1 MEFEDIGRVWREE
14 GTGALRRTRTEDLS
28 VVLERV
34 GRCGIARRRRFAR
47 LTWVVAVPLVL
58 VFAYMAWNA
67 PHLVAAA
74 GAALMGACAAWV
86 AVRYRAIGRT
96 TDATLPVRL
105 ALQSELAHLNA
116 LGRLRRNA
124 PWFRTLYRIGYVA
137 FVVGVIAL
145 EEGGPRVP
153 TRAVGLYLSI
163 PLIVEGLIYV
173 ARGKRP
179 QARGTLKEELSSWLD
194 SLDELDTRETG
205 DPSGGR
211 PNVGR

>member
-14 GTGALRRTRTEDLS
+14 GTGTIRRTRTEDLS

-34 GRCGIARRRRFAR
+34 RRPGIARRRRFAR

-67 PHLVAAA
+67 PNLIAAA
-74 GAALMGACAAWV
+74 GAVLMGALAAWV

-124 PWFRTLYRIGYVA
+124 PWFRTLYWIGYAA

-145 EEGGPRVP
+145 EEGDPRVRDR
-153 TRAVGLYLSI
+153 TVGLYLSI
-163 PLIVEGLIYV
+163 PLIVEGLIYF
-173 ARGKRP
+173 ARRNKR
-179 QARGTLKEELSSWLD
+179 QATRTLKEELSSWLD
-194 SLDELDTRETG
+194 SLDEIDARETE
-205 DPSGGR
+205 DPSGPG
-211 PNVGR
+211 